1 MSSKRPGLILPLLIV
16 LALLLAACGSQTA
29 TGSNGKVT
37 IKLFFHSGQ
46 GSERNALSASLKA
59 FEASNPNIIVDAIQ
73 LPEGSYTDQ
82 VHAAALAHNLPCL
95 LDFDGPYLYNFA
107 WSGYLI
113 QLDRYVSASMKADF
127 LPSIIQQGTYAGH
140 LYSLGQFDSGLGF
153 YANKKYLMEA
163 GVRIPTVDHPWT
175 LSELNDALAKLKKVP
190 GVTFPLDLKM
200 NYGQGE
206 WFTYGFSPFLQS
218 FGGDLINR
226 SNYQSADGMLND
238 PASVA
243 AMTWFQGLFKQGY
256 VNPKP
261 AGDTDFTDGKSAL
274 SWVGHWVYPTYS
286 QAMGSNLLV
295 LPAANLSQGAKTG
308 MGSWNWGITSSC
320 KNPDQA
326 WTVLNFLLSDHEIV
340 RMTTANG
347 AVPARKSAIAQSPL
361 FAQGGALNVFVQQ
374 LQNGVA
380 VPRPITPAYPT
391 ITTAFQVA
399 VSNIVAGA
407 NVKSEL
413 DAAVKKIDRDIQDNN
428 GYPPPSS

>member
-113 QLDRYVSASMKADF
+113 PLDRYVSASMKADF

-238 PASVA
+238 PASV
-243 AMTWFQGLFKQGY
+243 KQGY

>member
-1 MSSKRPGLILPLLIV
+1 MSSKRPGLILPLLTV

-29 TGSNGKVT
+29 PGSNGKVT

-46 GSERNALSASLKA
+46 GSERDALSASLKA

-113 QLDRYVSASMKADF
+113 PLDRYVSASMKADF

-243 AMTWFQGLFKQGY
+243 A
-256 VNPKP
+256 
-261 AGDTDFTDGKSAL
+261 L

-286 QAMGSNLLV
+286 QAMGSNLLA

-361 FAQGGALNVFVQQ
+361 FAQGGALNVYVQQ

-399 VSNIVAGA
+399 VSNIVARA

>member
-46 GSERNALSASLKA
+46 GSEREALSASLKA

-175 LSELNDALAKLKKVP
+175 LSELNVALAKLKKVP

-243 AMTWFQGLFKQGY
+243 AMTWFQGLLELGHHLILQESRPGLDSVKL
-256 VNPKP
+256 PP
-261 AGDTDFTDGKSAL
+261 
-274 SWVGHWVYPTYS
+274 VGP
-286 QAMGSNLLV
+286 
-295 LPAANLSQGAKTG
+295 
-308 MGSWNWGITSSC
+308 
-320 KNPDQA
+320 
-326 WTVLNFLLSDHEIV
+326 
-340 RMTTANG
+340 
-347 AVPARKSAIAQSPL
+347 
-361 FAQGGALNVFVQQ
+361 
-374 LQNGVA
+374 
-380 VPRPITPAYPT
+380 
-391 ITTAFQVA
+391 
-399 VSNIVAGA
+399 
-407 NVKSEL
+407 
-413 DAAVKKIDRDIQDNN
+413 
-428 GYPPPSS
+428 